1 MEPSFSWFLVF
12 AVDPLG
18 TDPLLLGLEPT
29 RVHHIY
35 LSNLNSN
42 PSTIGSSMHK
52 PLREFFAKHLA
63 QLGCADL
70 VMFIFPVPGQEIQA
84 KDWSSSPPVAK
95 CCLFSSTSVTGNK
108 RSVSERMSC
117 PSWPATKISGCAC
130 RRISQ
135 EKDVCGRLDA
145 RRSLFADSCSI
156 YAVRHELWR

>member
-70 VMFIFPVPGQEIQA
+70 VMFIFPVPVNPLACVIYRNTIDKFSFFAKQIQVH
-84 KDWSSSPPVAK
+84 KHV
-95 CCLFSSTSVTGNK
+95 FSEVVGAGAFLK
-108 RSVSERMSC
+108 RNT
-117 PSWPATKISGCAC
+117 AT
-130 RRISQ
+130 
-135 EKDVCGRLDA
+135 
-145 RRSLFADSCSI
+145 
-156 YAVRHELWR
+156 